1 MTFDL
6 CFGMCFGLQA
16 FGGAIV
22 VHTNATIDLFGSVFE
37 TNLDNTPD
45 DGIGVVNLGGRVHCH
60 TNGIE
65 CLSICTTCQY
75 DDNVLLTLPPTS
87 QPSQLLTLPPT
98 SQPSQLLTLPPT
110 SQPTIVWAASAKP
123 KLDWTPNWIGVA
135 VVIGVALLV
144 GCRFLVANVCYSC
157 GTRRR
162 SASYSELLNPAEQ
175 TDGIGLELPPEGA
188 RFASGTDSGDSGPES
203 VPSSVMASYENSPAP
218 VFAISRNSMRIIV
231 WSRGMEIL
239 TRMLET
245 PVGCLLSDLP
255 FVNCSDGPR
264 LQRKLGEFCDARAGP
279 GADRTFMIHLR
290 THNENVLL
298 EMVANV
304 FTTENEPFILMQGR
318 EVNSQLASLM
328 VAASIQETMSD
339 VKEDDTLVGH
349 PEYKEVSHTE
359 EREHFDGDGEMQK
372 ECWRFA
378 FDALPTASES
388 EPGFE
393 EFVAL
398 PTSSESDLGKDF
410 VALPTSSEPE
420 PGFEELD
427 DGFLDDSDSRDD
439 RSSRVSS
446 LTMPS
451 NIDDSASRDAHSLIS
466 SLTMSSS
473 VMLTADGELF

>member
-1 MTFDL
+1 
-6 CFGMCFGLQA
+6 
-16 FGGAIV
+16 
-22 VHTNATIDLFGSVFE
+22 
-37 TNLDNTPD
+37 
-45 DGIGVVNLGGRVHCH
+45 
-60 TNGIE
+60 
-65 CLSICTTCQY
+65 
-75 DDNVLLTLPPTS
+75 
-87 QPSQLLTLPPT
+87 
-98 SQPSQLLTLPPT
+98 
-110 SQPTIVWAASAKP
+110 
-123 KLDWTPNWIGVA
+123 
-135 VVIGVALLV
+135 
-144 GCRFLVANVCYSC
+144 
-157 GTRRR
+157 
-162 SASYSELLNPAEQ
+162 
-175 TDGIGLELPPEGA
+175 
-188 RFASGTDSGDSGPES
+188 
-203 VPSSVMASYENSPAP
+203 
-218 VFAISRNSMRIIV
+218 
-231 WSRGMEIL
+231 MEIL

-290 THNENVLL
+290 DHNENVLL

-359 EREHFDGDGEMQK
+359 EMQK
-372 ECWRFA
+372 ERWRFA
-378 FDALPTASES
+378 SDALLISSES

-420 PGFEELD
+420 PSFDELD
-427 DGFLDDSDSRDD
+427 DGFFDDSDSRDD

-451 NIDDSASRDAHSLIS
+451 NIDESASRDARSLIS
-466 SLTMSSS
+466 SLTTPSSA
-473 VMLTADGELF
+473 VLTADGDFF